1 VEPIAPE
8 ILKTILQT
16 MQNQSS
22 NKAVFEKVLENC
34 SRVGLL
40 NFAHLFLPLGGLVTW
55 LTA

>member
-22 NKAVFEKVLENC
+22 NKEVFVKVLENC
-34 SRVGLL
+34 SHVGLL
-40 NFAHLFLPLGGLVTW
+40 NFAHFFLPLAGLVTW